1 MFLQPGAGTA
11 RWNRIIDAGRA
22 LTETEFFGREI
33 AAWKGSPQRLA
44 QLDGERYYRNDQD
57 ILRRRRM
64 AIGADGEL
72 KEVRNLPN
80 NKIIDN
86 QYALRVDQKVN
97 YLLGKPVSFSCESE
111 PHLKLLRAR
120 FGPGFQRTLKYIGE
134 DALNGGIAWL
144 YVYYDAAG
152 ALAFRRFPGYEV
164 LPFWADDDHTQLDAA
179 ARLYRQ
185 EVWEGTVKKTIERV
199 ELYKPEG
206 IYRYLLE
213 GSTLIPDGSAG
224 EYAPY
229 LTVAGEHGPEAYAWE
244 RFPLIPFKYN
254 KQEIPLLA
262 RVRSLQDGI
271 NAILSDF
278 ENNTQEDARNTILVL
293 KDFDGENLGEF
304 RQNLAAYGA
313 VKIRSDGGV
322 DTLTVT
328 VNPENYKV
336 IVELFKKAL
345 IENARGFDAKD
356 ERLSGSPNQMNIRSM
371 YSDIDLD
378 ANGMETEFK
387 AAFEQLLWFVHQ
399 DAKTKG
405 LGDFS
410 ADPVTVVFDRD
421 ILLNES
427 EAIQNCSASVGI
439 LSEETILE
447 QHPWTKDAKTELARL
462 KQERQAQQA
471 DSYTGAFSQNGQS
484 RPNP

>member
-11 RWNRIIDAGRA
+11 HWNRIIEGGRS
-22 LTETEFFGREI
+22 LTETEFFGHEI
-33 AAWKGSPQRLA
+33 AAWKASPQRLA
-44 QLDGERYYRNDQD
+44 QLDGERYYRGDQD
-57 ILRRRRM
+57 ILRRKRM
-64 AIGADGEL
+64 AIGEGGEL
-72 KEVRNLPN
+72 KEVKNLPN

-97 YLLGKPVSFSCESE
+97 YLLGRPVSFSCENAQ
-111 PHLKLLRAR
+111 HLGLLRQR
-120 FGPGFQRTLKYIGE
+120 FGPGFQRLLRYLGE

-144 YVYYDAAG
+144 YVYYDASG
-152 ALAFRRFPGYEV
+152 ALAFRRLPGYEI
-164 LPFWADDDHTQLDAA
+164 LPFWADDDHTKLDAA

-185 EVWEGTVKKTIERV
+185 EVWEGLAKKTIERV

-206 IYRYLLE
+206 IYRYLLD
-213 GSTLIPDGSAG
+213 GSTLIPDGST
-224 EYAPY
+224 EQYAPY
-229 LTVAGEHGPEAYAWE
+229 LTVEGEQGPEAYAWE

-278 ENNTQEDARNTILVL
+278 QNNTQEDARNTILVL

-322 DTLTVT
+322 ETLTVT
-328 VNPENYKV
+328 VNPENYKA
-336 IVELFKKAL
+336 ILELFKKAM

-356 ERLSGSPNQMNIRSM
+356 ERLSGNPNQMNIRSM

-378 ANGMETEFK
+378 ANGMETEFQ

-399 DAKTKG
+399 DAKTQG

-410 ADPVTVVFDRD
+410 ADPVTVIFDRD

-427 EAIQNCSASVGI
+427 EAIQNCGASVGI

-447 QHPWTKDAKTELARL
+447 QHPWTKDAKAELARL
-462 KQERQAQQA
+462 KKERQAA
-471 DSYTGAFSQNGQS
+471 DSYAGAFPQNS
-484 RPNP
+484 PNP